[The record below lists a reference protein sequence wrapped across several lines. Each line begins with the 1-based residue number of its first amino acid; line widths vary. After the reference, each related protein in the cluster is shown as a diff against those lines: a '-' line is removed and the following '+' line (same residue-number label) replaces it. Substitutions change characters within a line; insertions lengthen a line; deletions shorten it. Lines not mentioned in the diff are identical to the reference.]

1 MPVYNREC
9 DIFSAAFLP
18 ATECLSFFKYRT
30 FKTVFVIEAYRIKR
44 SLINTIKSQKTAKRD
59 IELLMPCK
67 FKLDNA
73 KVLKHLKDK
82 EKQEVMDGRSWT
94 GDHLK
99 CPLTT
104 TRTLYD

>member
-1 MPVYNREC
+1 M
-9 DIFSAAFLP
+9 
-18 ATECLSFFKYRT
+18 
-30 FKTVFVIEAYRIKR
+30 IEAYRIKR
-44 SLINTIKSQKTAKRD
+44 LLINTIKSQKTAKRD